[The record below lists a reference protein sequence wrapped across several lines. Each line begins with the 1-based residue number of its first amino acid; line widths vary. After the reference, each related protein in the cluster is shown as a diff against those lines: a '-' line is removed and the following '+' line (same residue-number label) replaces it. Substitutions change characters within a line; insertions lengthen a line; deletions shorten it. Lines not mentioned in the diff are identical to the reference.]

1 MKIHSY
7 ILGSW
12 CNIRTHLL
20 DERARLDHE
29 STLSR
34 SGLWAKILGE
44 EPLFSCMGL
53 SFEETV
59 WECSAKYMYALCSLE
74 RTLHNNNST
83 AHSRHC
89 VVFSML
95 HVSICP
101 VVASVALSVQTPQYT
116 CPRGCHG
123 SIANPVWHRVI
134 TICRRAASRLGCSP
148 GGRRRPPRRHRL
160 VGPRMRSEAHLQLH
174 HAVVRVS
181 EQPDAL

>member
-1 MKIHSY
+1 MRVRSNAFQTI
-7 ILGSW
+7 GS
-12 CNIRTHLL
+12 
-20 DERARLDHE
+20 
-29 STLSR
+29 
-34 SGLWAKILGE
+34 KILGQINVRHARRRCNSFSGDTGRHR
-44 EPLFSCMGL
+44 PCDNVICRYYMIMCDMYNKHITLFI
-53 SFEETV
+53 
-59 WECSAKYMYALCSLE
+59 
-74 RTLHNNNST
+74 TLHNNNST

-116 CPRGCHG
+116 CPRVPRVHRQPRVAPGDHHL
-123 SIANPVWHRVI
+123 WHRVI